1 MKGEERD
8 FLVVLLTK
16 EVQTAKLSTSDVRSQ
31 MFVGGDKNMKK
42 QYDRKRAFLERF
54 WRGEDVGRPAWQFSW
69 PGNKLPVLEVA
80 DDPYK
85 YARSQLAAIK
95 EMEARGIA
103 DDYIPCLT
111 PYFGTGALASAFGA
125 ELVWEGSIWTKPVI
139 RDNASDVYKLK
150 PPKLTDGVLGRV
162 LKTTEVFLEESHGD
176 YPVRPT
182 DIQSPLDTAS
192 LIWNY
197 TDFLT
202 AMYTSP
208 KEVHHILT
216 LVADFIG
223 EFVLHQRE
231 LCGENFSSIHFP
243 RVWAPPDFC
252 LSMSDDVMVL
262 LSPNLYGEFGVT
274 YNDRAARDFDG
285 VLLHTCGDASQNL
298 DVLLE
303 HKNLK
308 AFDFGVTE
316 TPFEKV
322 VEKLSGRCI
331 LLARVGLNVKPHF
344 DSSTEFARFV
354 LERIRKDTLSFML
367 LRGPDEHTQEC
378 LEYLKGEGVAEV

>member
-1 MKGEERD
+1 
-8 FLVVLLTK
+8 
-16 EVQTAKLSTSDVRSQ
+16 
-31 MFVGGDKNMKK
+31 MKK
-42 QYDRKRAFLERF
+42 QYAWKKAFLESF

-69 PGNKLPVLEVA
+69 PKDKLPVLEIA
-80 DDPYK
+80 HDPHK
-85 YARSQLAAIK
+85 YARSQLEAIK
-95 EMEARGIA
+95 EMEARGIP

-139 RDNASDVYKLK
+139 HNNPKDVYKLK

-208 KEVHHILT
+208 KEVHHILA

-223 EFVLHQRE
+223 EFVTYE
-231 LCGENFSSIHFP
+231 KNLCGENFSSIHHP
-243 RVWAPPDFC
+243 QVWAPPDFC
-252 LSMSDDVMVL
+252 LSMSDDVMAL
-262 LSPNLYGEFGVT
+262 LSPNVYREFGVT

-285 VLLHTCGDASQNL
+285 ILLHTCGDASQNL
-298 DVLLE
+298 KVLLE

-316 TPFEKV
+316 TPLENV
-322 VEKLSGRCI
+322 IEKLSGKCV
-331 LLARVGLNVKPHF
+331 LLAHRGLNVMPHF
-344 DSSTEFARFV
+344 DTHTEFAKFV
-354 LERIRKDTLSFML
+354 LERKRKDTRLFL
-367 LRGPDEHTQEC
+367 LIPWPGRAGPNERTEEC
-378 LEYLKGEGVAEV
+378 LRYLKEKAIVGHSNDA

>member
-1 MKGEERD
+1 
-8 FLVVLLTK
+8 
-16 EVQTAKLSTSDVRSQ
+16 
-31 MFVGGDKNMKK
+31 MKK
-42 QYDRKRAFLERF
+42 YYARKKAFLERF
-54 WRGEDVGRPAWQFSW
+54 WLARGRGEDVRRPAWQFTW
-69 PGNKLPVLEVA
+69 PKDKSPVLEVA
-80 DDPYK
+80 HDPHK
-85 YARSQLAAIK
+85 YARSQLEAIK
-95 EMEARGIA
+95 DMEAQEIP

-139 RDNASDVYKLK
+139 RDHANDVYKLR
-150 PPKLTDGVLGRV
+150 PPQLTDGVLGRV

-208 KEVHHILT
+208 KEVHHILA

-223 EFVLHQRE
+223 EFVTYE
-231 LCGENFSSIHFP
+231 KKLCGENFSSIHFP
-243 RVWAPPDFC
+243 RVWAPADFC
-252 LSMSDDVMVL
+252 LSMSDDVMAL
-262 LSPNLYGEFGVT
+262 LSPELYREFGVT

-285 VLLHTCGDASQNL
+285 ILLHTCGDASQNL

-316 TPFEKV
+316 TPLENV
-322 VEKLSGRCI
+322 IEKLSGKCV
-331 LLARVGLNVKPHF
+331 LLARRGLNVKPHF
-344 DSSTEFARFV
+344 ETSTEFARFV
-354 LERIRKDTLSFML
+354 LEKGKEDTQIFL
-367 LRGPDEHTQEC
+367 LLPGPNEHTEEC
-378 LEYLKGEGVAEV
+378 LRYLKEKAIVGHSNDE